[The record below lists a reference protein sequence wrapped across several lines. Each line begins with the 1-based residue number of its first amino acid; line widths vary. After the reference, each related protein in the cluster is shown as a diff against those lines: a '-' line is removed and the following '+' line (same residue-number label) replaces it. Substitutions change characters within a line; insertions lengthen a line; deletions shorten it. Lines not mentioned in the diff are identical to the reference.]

1 MLLQEIS
8 QALCISFEDVCK
20 LQQDNLDL
28 FYWFERRLE
37 DIEKEYEEEI
47 QNIKYENDNLSAE
60 VSDLESDKLD
70 LNTRIEVLEEEV
82 KALQELLEENGI
94 DYTEAE

>member
-1 MLLQEIS
+1 MLQEIS

-28 FYWFERRLE
+28 FYWFEKKLG
-37 DIEKEYEEEI
+37 DVEKEHEEEI

-60 VSDLESDKLD
+60 VSDLESDKFDLD
-70 LNTRIEVLEEEV
+70 TRIEVLEEEV
-82 KALQELLEENGI
+82 KGLQELLEENGI
-94 DYTEAE
+94 DYTEVE

>member
-1 MLLQEIS
+1 MLQEIS

-28 FYWFERRLE
+28 FYWFEKKLE
-37 DIEKEYEEEI
+37 DVEKEHEEEI
-47 QNIKYENDNLSAE
+47 QSIKYENDNLSAE
-60 VSDLESDKLD
+60 VSDLESDKFDLD
-70 LNTRIEVLEEEV
+70 ARIEELEEEV
-82 KALQELLEENGI
+82 KCLQELLDGYGI

>member
-1 MLLQEIS
+1 MLQEIS

-28 FYWFERRLE
+28 FYWFEKKLE
-37 DIEKEYEEEI
+37 DVEKECEHQVKLI
-47 QNIKYENDNLSAE
+47 NDENESLSAE
-60 VSDLESDKLD
+60 VGYLENDKTDLEAYIRELKG
-70 LNTRIEVLEEEV
+70 EVRS
-82 KALQELLEENGI
+82 LQELLEENGI